1 MRRLRMSNDP
11 MYNGSG
17 CKDPTAGNA
26 IIHISRE
33 EKYRHKRM
41 RSKLSNYP
49 YTCQSIITLQKDI
62 KLLGDLVKAERDT
75 SKAICSSGSESQRS
89 NNISDPTA
97 QAIIKI
103 IDRYEEQIKYAEQR
117 LKALY
122 DDKNAVEKIMDKLSV
137 KHKKLIELRYFKG
150 YHFWQIAKLM
160 NYDERHCKRLDREI
174 IELL

>member
-1 MRRLRMSNDP
+1 MSNDP

-33 EKYRHKRM
+33 EKYRHKKM
-41 RSKLSNYP
+41 RSKLSNYT
-49 YTCQSIITLQKDI
+49 YTCQSIITLQKEI
-62 KLLGDLVKAERDT
+62 KLLGDMVKAERDT

-103 IDRYEEQIKYAEQR
+103 IDRYEEQIKYAEKR
-117 LKALY
+117 LKVLY
-122 DDKNAVEKIMDKLSV
+122 DDKNAVEKIMDGLCTNDR
-137 KHKKLIELRYFKG
+137 KLIELRYFKN
-150 YHFWQIAKLM
+150 YRWWQIARLM
-160 NYDERHCKRLDREI
+160 NFHERHCRRLDDEI
-174 IELL
+174 LSKMKR